1 MATTSLKVKKD
12 DQVFNIQFFTMPNEK
27 GLMIDLGVYDND
39 WQLIRT
45 LGKSFETKTEEEYH
59 KQLRFESDQRGELE
73 KSMCTNPEWNPN
85 YFETIKDETI

>member
-12 DQVFNIQFFTMPNEK
+12 NQIFNLQFFTVDTKE
-27 GLMIDLGVYDND
+27 GLIIDLGVYDND
-39 WQLIRT
+39 WKLVKN
-45 LGKSFETKTEEEYH
+45 LGRSFETKTEEEYH

-85 YFETIKDETI
+85 YFITIKNETI